1 MTFLNLEKKA
11 YIVGDVEY
19 PVRESVKGS
28 ELKILRDM
36 QKEIIAKDKS
46 GKGFGE
52 YDELD
57 YEIKLFETV
66 SKVAFGKT
74 YEELLEEISE
84 PDARELLGEA
94 YIFLTKL
101 GTIERAKQLDN
112 VLAEIQEKSSKLSKT
127 TQNSKNSSQSSTVS
141 TQV

>member
-1 MTFLNLEKKA
+1 MTFLNLDKKL
-11 YIVGDVEY
+11 YIVGDKEF
-19 PVRESVKGS
+19 PVRENVKGS

-46 GKGFGE
+46 GKGFNE

-57 YEIKLFETV
+57 YEITLFETV
-66 SKVAFGKT
+66 SKVAFNKS

-112 VLAEIQEKSSKLSKT
+112 VLQDIQDKSKKLSKAT
-127 TQNSKNSSQSSTVS
+127 PNSKNSSQSSTVS

>member
-1 MTFLNLEKKA
+1 MTFLNLDKKA
-11 YIVGDVEY
+11 YVVGDIEY
-19 PVRESVKGS
+19 PVRENVKGS
-28 ELKILRDM
+28 ELKVLRDM
-36 QKEIIAKDKS
+36 QKEIIQKDKS

-57 YEIKLFETV
+57 YENTLFETV
-66 SKVAFGKT
+66 SQVAFGKP
-74 YEELLEEISE
+74 YEELLNEISE

-101 GTIERAKQLDN
+101 GTIARAKQLDN
-112 VLAEIQEKSSKLSKT
+112 VLAEIQKKSSKLSKT

>member
-19 PVRESVKGS
+19 PIRESVKGS
-28 ELKILRDM
+28 ELKVLRDM
-36 QKEIIAKDKS
+36 QKDIIAKEKS

-57 YEIKLFETV
+57 YEITLFETV

-101 GTIERAKQLDN
+101 GTIKRAKQLDN
-112 VLAEIQEKSSKLSKT
+112 VLAEIKKKSSKLST
-127 TQNSKNSSQSSTVS
+127 NIQNSKN
-141 TQV
+141 

>member
-11 YIVGDVEY
+11 YVVGDIEF
-19 PVRESVKGS
+19 PVRENVKGS
-28 ELKILRDM
+28 ELKVLRDM
-36 QKEIIAKDKS
+36 QKEIIEKDKS
-46 GKGFGE
+46 GKQIGE
-52 YDELD
+52 YDELE
-57 YEIKLFETV
+57 YENTLFETV
-66 SKVAFGKT
+66 SQVAFGKSF
-74 YEELLEEISE
+74 EKLLEEISE

-112 VLAEIQEKSSKLSKT
+112 VLAEIQKKSSKLSKT

>member
-11 YIVGDVEY
+11 YVIGDIEF
-19 PVRESVKGS
+19 PVREDVKGS

-36 QKEIIAKDKS
+36 QKEIIAKEKS

-52 YDELD
+52 FDELD
-57 YEIKLFETV
+57 YEITLFETV
-66 SKVAFGKT
+66 SKVAFNKT
-74 YEELLEEISE
+74 YEELLEQISE

-112 VLAEIQEKSSKLSKT
+112 VLAEIQEKSKKLSKT
-127 TQNSKNSSQSSTVS
+127 TPNSKNSSQSSTVS

>member
-11 YIVGDVEY
+11 YIVGDVEF
-19 PVRESVKGS
+19 PVRENVLGS

-36 QKEIIAKDKS
+36 QKDIIAKDKS

-57 YEIKLFETV
+57 YEITLFETV
-66 SKVAFGKT
+66 SKVAFGKS
-74 YEELLEEISE
+74 YEELLNEISE

-101 GTIERAKQLDN
+101 GTIARAKQLDN
-112 VLAEIQEKSSKLSKT
+112 VLQDIQNKSKKLSKP